1 MLTTYSPVTLE
12 IRTKGVIPP
21 FSIRLYD
28 VYSDD
33 VAFLMSPF
41 CSPLQEAIL
50 TADTH
55 KTSLAKLLYTS
66 PLKNN
71 KLFCKKM

>member
-1 MLTTYSPVTLE
+1 MLTTYSPVALE

-21 FSIRLYD
+21 FPICLYD

-33 VAFLMSPF
+33 VAFLLIPF
-41 CSPLQEAIL
+41 CFPLQEAIL
-50 TADTH
+50 TADTPN
-55 KTSLAKLLYTS
+55 TSLAKLLYTS

-71 KLFCKKM
+71 KLFFKKM